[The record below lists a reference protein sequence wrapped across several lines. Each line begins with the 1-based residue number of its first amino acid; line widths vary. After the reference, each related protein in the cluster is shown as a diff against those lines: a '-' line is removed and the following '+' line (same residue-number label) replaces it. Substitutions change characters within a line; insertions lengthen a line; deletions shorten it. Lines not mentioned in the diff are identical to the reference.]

1 MSGINV
7 FLLDKSDNIKEALK
21 IKKSITYKQLL
32 DEVRQKSNN
41 MPEHYEIFILEN
53 NDKKMIINDEEKFK
67 KIDNILFIYL

>member
-1 MSGINV
+1 MSGINA

-41 MPEHYEIFILEN
+41 SEYN
-53 NDKKMIINDEEKFK
+53 
-67 KIDNILFIYL
+67 